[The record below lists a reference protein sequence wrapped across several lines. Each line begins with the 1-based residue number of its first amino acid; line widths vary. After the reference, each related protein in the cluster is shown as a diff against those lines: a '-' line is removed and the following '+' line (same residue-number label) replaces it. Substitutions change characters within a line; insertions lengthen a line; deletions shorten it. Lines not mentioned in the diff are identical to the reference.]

1 MLKNGLVKEA
11 FALSKYQDKNALNTV
26 GYKEIFDYQK
36 NKYTLE
42 EAINKIKINSKR
54 YAKRQITW
62 FNSDK
67 NINWFN
73 IDEIEKIKKFIEL

>member
-1 MLKNGLVKEA
+1 MVLLKRL
-11 FALSKYQDKNALNTV
+11 FRFLSIKIKMHLKQWVIRKF
-26 GYKEIFDYQK
+26 FDFQK

-54 YAKRQITW
+54 YAKRQMTW

-67 NINWFN
+67 SINWF
-73 IDEIEKIKKFIEL
+73 LH